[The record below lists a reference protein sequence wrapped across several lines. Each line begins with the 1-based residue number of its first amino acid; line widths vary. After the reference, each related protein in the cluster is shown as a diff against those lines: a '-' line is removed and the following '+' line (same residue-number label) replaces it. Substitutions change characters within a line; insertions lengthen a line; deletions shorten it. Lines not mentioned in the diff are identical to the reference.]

1 MFCNIFDMML
11 SIIIYRNEEINCR
24 PDKNKKCKINFV
36 GGVLLMI
43 NFVIKNEKIM

>member
-24 PDKNKKCKINFV
+24 PGK
-36 GGVLLMI
+36 
-43 NFVIKNEKIM
+43 IKNFKKFKIHEVLILNEFYYKK